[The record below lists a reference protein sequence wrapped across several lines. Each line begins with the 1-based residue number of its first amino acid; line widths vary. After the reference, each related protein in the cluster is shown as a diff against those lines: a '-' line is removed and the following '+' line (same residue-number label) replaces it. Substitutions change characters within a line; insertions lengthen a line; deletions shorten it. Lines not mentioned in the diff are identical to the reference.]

1 MIFCKFEPK
10 FNCYSDNNDE
20 MFRSACSIP
29 LEDRMI
35 ITGGYYT
42 KTIVSE
48 YNQEGWVGDLAS
60 LNVGRYGHGCSSF
73 VSGAERVRVA
83 AHHHDIVTS

>member
-1 MIFCKFEPK
+1 
-10 FNCYSDNNDE
+10 

-29 LEDRMI
+29 LENRMI

-48 YNQEGWVGDLAS
+48 YNQGGWVGELAS

-73 VSGAERVRVA
+73 VSGAERVSVTQY
-83 AHHHDIVTS
+83 DIMTS

>member
-1 MIFCKFEPK
+1 
-10 FNCYSDNNDE
+10 

-29 LEDRMI
+29 LEDRMV

-73 VSGAERVRVA
+73 VSGAERVSVTLY
-83 AHHHDIVTS
+83 HHDIMTL